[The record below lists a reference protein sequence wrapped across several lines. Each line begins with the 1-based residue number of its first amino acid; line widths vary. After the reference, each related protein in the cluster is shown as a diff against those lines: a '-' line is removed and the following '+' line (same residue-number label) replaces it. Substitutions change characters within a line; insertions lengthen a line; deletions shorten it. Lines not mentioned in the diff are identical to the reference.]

1 MRLNLETTFS
11 VPVLVGDSLGSGF
24 GSCKGVCFCLTIRG
38 FGKVRFQVNREA
50 PGQVSLV
57 RDRFG
62 LGSVGLRRWGWRDE
76 VERKLGG

>member
-11 VPVLVGDSLGSGF
+11 VPVLVGHSLGSRF
-24 GSCKGVCFCLTIRG
+24 GSCKGVYFCLTIRG

-62 LGSVGLRRWGWRDE
+62 LGSVGLRRWVAG
-76 VERKLGG
+76 